1 MNMSI
6 NALFYFNQV
15 GMLASKSLLPLHSLH
30 FDTVLITSW
39 IFGEGSHVIE
49 EVQIHA
55 EDLLMN

>member
-1 MNMSI
+1 MSMSI

-15 GMLASKSLLPLHSLH
+15 GTLASKSLLPLHSLH